1 MGGGTGFSGGTGH
14 RRNGGGYMTFL
25 ISQEFAQELL
35 NYLATKPFQE
45 VFQLINK
52 LQQLKKA
59 EEPEKP
65 KE

>member
-1 MGGGTGFSGGTGH
+1 MNFI
-14 RRNGGGYMTFL
+14 
-25 ISQEFAQELL
+25 ISQELAQELL